1 MTALA
6 QRAKIRSWYKIADP
20 VWQGGRAEIQAGLPS
35 ALMSPVWQMFLLG
48 NGSPTRLLQL
58 LTQSAIAV
66 EVIAT
71 ELLGEDPDYAPTEI
85 NLIAAPRVRRQIWL
99 KTAKTDEI
107 LAYAVSWW
115 HKDDLANFL
124 PQPHLPVGTNLQNQ
138 RLELF
143 RDLRGIYRGS
153 CPELVGIFSAENAT
167 EPLSQHLY
175 WGRHYLLWHGGKP
188 ITLIYEIFNPAIA
201 KYFAQT

>member
-6 QRAKIRSWYKIADP
+6 QRATTCSWYRITDP
-20 VWQGGRAEIQAGLPS
+20 VWQGGIEEIQAGLPAS
-35 ALMSPVWQMFLLG
+35 VLSPVWQMILLG

-66 EVIAT
+66 EVLAI
-71 ELLGEDPDYAPTEI
+71 DPIGQDHDFAPPEV
-85 NLIAAPRVRRQIWL
+85 NLIATPRVRRQICL
-99 KTAKTDEI
+99 KAAKTDEN
-107 LAYAVSWW
+107 LVYAVSWW
-115 HKDDLANFL
+115 QEDDYGYFL

-143 RDLRGIYRGS
+143 RDLRGIYHGS
-153 CPELVGIFSAENAT
+153 CPELANIFSE
-167 EPLSQHLY
+167 QIVDQLY
-175 WGRHYLLWHGGKP
+175 WGRHYLLWHGGRP

-201 KYFAQT
+201 KYFS